1 MNYNAFFKI
10 SEISHKFSYIQFQWT
25 CILIWLTALC
35 WYLVGTSPFS
45 LNCAHLF
52 FMVFHSSYQNWPC
65 EFTTSYPLVHAF
77 ILSELFMC
85 TIEKDLYLEMAWCF
99 VESDAYALLGTLRNM
114 IQSYKYKNSCESE
127 YSFKLGN
134 NHKL

>member
-1 MNYNAFFKI
+1 
-10 SEISHKFSYIQFQWT
+10 
-25 CILIWLTALC
+25 
-35 WYLVGTSPFS
+35 
-45 LNCAHLF
+45 
-52 FMVFHSSYQNWPC
+52 
-65 EFTTSYPLVHAF
+65 
-77 ILSELFMC
+77 MC

-134 NHKL
+134 NHKLYFINVKIHKCPQIKEYIYIRVWHVLKYFLQNLAA